1 MILVIDTSSS
11 NVTVSIIENNNI
23 LYEFKKKIDND
34 IASKI
39 LPLIDRGLEE
49 MGRNIKEVNKI
60 FVVNG
65 PGSFTGVRIGVT
77 VAKTIAWALNIK
89 VVPISSLELMATT
102 KVGNKFI
109 VPLIDARRGNVYA
122 GVYDNDL
129 NVVTDDKL
137 VSISDIL
144 RYDNSEYTFIS
155 YDEIKGIE
163 TIKPETDTLKVI
175 NKHINDEGII
185 AHNLKPK
192 YLKLTEAEENRLK
205 ND

>member
-1 MILVIDTSSS
+1 MILAIDTSSS
-11 NVTVSIIENNNI
+11 NVTVSIIENNTI
-23 LYEFKKKIDND
+23 LYEFKRKIDND

-39 LPLIDRGLEE
+39 LPLLERGFDGI
-49 MGRNIKEVNKI
+49 GRSIKDTEKI
-60 FVVNG
+60 FIVNG

-77 VAKTIAWALNIK
+77 VAKTIAWALNIP

-129 NVVTDDKL
+129 NVVTDDKF

-144 RYDNSEYTFIS
+144 RYDNSEYTFVS

-163 TIKPETDTLKVI
+163 TIKPETDTLKAI